1 MQIEF
6 DVNLTE
12 QDMYR
17 FSMYHNYTGF
27 QGIFSILIA
36 IAAFAAA
43 IITRGEVSSTYT
55 VLYVVFGIAFLV
67 YVPFSLKLSTKRQFK
82 LSEQLRNT
90 LHYTVGE
97 EGVTVSQNGESAAL
111 PWKQVYKITAT
122 KHNVLIYS
130 TRVNA
135 YIIPRSALG
144 DQYETLKEIAKR
156 NLEKYRYC
164 IRR

>member
-6 DVNLTE
+6 DVTLTE

-36 IAAFAAA
+36 LAAFVMAVV
-43 IITRGEVSSTYT
+43 TKGEVETVYT
-55 VLYVVFGIAFLV
+55 VLYIVFGIVFLA
-67 YVPFSLKLSTKRQFK
+67 YVPLSLRLAVKRQFK
-82 LSEQLRNT
+82 LSKQLQNT
-90 LHYTVGE
+90 LHYVVDEDGITV
-97 EGVTVSQNGESAAL
+97 TQNEESATL

-122 KHNVLIYS
+122 KSNVLIYS

-135 YIIPRSALG
+135 FIIPRKILG
-144 DQYETLKEIAKR
+144 NQYETLKEIAGK
-156 NLEKYRYC
+156 NLEKFRYC

>member
-6 DVNLTE
+6 DVKLTE
-12 QDMYR
+12 KDMYR

-43 IITRGEVSSTYT
+43 VITRGRVEVLYT
-55 VLYVVFGIAFLV
+55 VLYVVFGVIFLV
-67 YVPFSLKLSTKRQFK
+67 YVPLSLRLATKRQFK
-82 LSEQLRNT
+82 LSKQLQDT
-90 LHYTVGE
+90 LHYTVNQ
-97 EGVTVSQNGESAAL
+97 EGVTVTQNGESATL

-122 KHNVLIYS
+122 KSNVLIYS

-135 YIIPRSALG
+135 YIIPREALG
-144 DQYETLKEIAKR
+144 TKYADLKEIAKA
-156 NLEKYRYC
+156 NLEQFRYC

>member
-1 MQIEF
+1 M
-6 DVNLTE
+6 
-12 QDMYR
+12 
-17 FSMYHNYTGF
+17 
-27 QGIFSILIA
+27 
-36 IAAFAAA
+36 
-43 IITRGEVSSTYT
+43 
-55 VLYVVFGIAFLV
+55 
-67 YVPFSLKLSTKRQFK
+67 
-82 LSEQLRNT
+82 
-90 LHYTVGE
+90 
-97 EGVTVSQNGESAAL
+97 TVSQNGESAAL

-144 DQYETLKEIAKR
+144 DQYDSLKEIAKR

>member
-1 MQIEF
+1 MQAEF
-6 DVNLTE
+6 DINLTQE
-12 QDMYR
+12 DVYR
-17 FSMYHNYTGF
+17 FSMYHNYTSF

-43 IITRGEVSSTYT
+43 VITRGEVTTTYT
-55 VLYVVFGIAFLV
+55 VLYVLFGIAFLV
-67 YVPFSLKLSTKRQFK
+67 YVPLQLKMSAKRQFRN
-82 LSEQLRNT
+82 SDQLRNT
-90 LHYTVGE
+90 LHYQIND
-97 EGVTVSQNGESAAL
+97 EGISVEQNGETALL

-122 KHNVLIYS
+122 KQNVLIYS

-135 YIIPRSALG
+135 FILPRVQLG
-144 DQYETLKEIAKR
+144 GEYETLKAIAQK

>member
-43 IITRGEVSSTYT
+43 IVTRGEVEIIYT
-55 VLYVVFGIAFLV
+55 VLYVLLGIAFIV
-67 YVPFSLKLSTKRQFK
+67 YVPFSLKLSTKRQFRM
-82 LSEQLRNT
+82 SGQLQNT
-90 LHYTVGE
+90 LHYTE
-97 EGVTVSQNGESAAL
+97 
-111 PWKQVYKITAT
+111 WRIC
-122 KHNVLIYS
+122 
-130 TRVNA
+130 NA
-135 YIIPRSALG
+135 SVEPGL
-144 DQYETLKEIAKR
+144 
-156 NLEKYRYC
+156 
-164 IRR
+164 